1 VNFIVHGLQMA
12 PPLLKEVGSGCPGL
26 WLDQG
31 CQPDIHHITYTLVI
45 QQSNRIAKPAAVD
58 STMNIVGAF

>member
-1 VNFIVHGLQMA
+1 MA